1 MSYNPVK
8 LDRVRDAIVSLAASS
23 HQHEASFVPNLCSL
37 LNDEILLI
45 ALLHSAG
52 WWSTEE
58 VIEKVK
64 EALHG

>member
-37 LNDEILLI
+37 LDDEILL